1 MKMMSVL
8 HLLPTYSLT
17 PSLLIME
24 ASLTMASLAVET
36 SHEAAKS
43 TDSPTPQNSVL
54 YKKKTI

>member
-36 SHEAAKS
+36 LHEAAKS
-43 TDSPTPQNSVL
+43 TPTPQNSAL
-54 YKKKTI
+54 YKKNI